1 MNKKQMIAL
10 WIGLGVAILMIL
22 IVPIKTEPMFRR
34 NTPTLEYRFIT
45 NLGDIT
51 DGGTVVAGLLFAQ
64 LVVLTAVTAGAIYTL
79 KDKSP

>member
-1 MNKKQMIAL
+1 MIAL

-34 NTPTLEYRFIT
+34 NTPTLEDRFIT